1 MENSAGARAGAGA
14 IHPSCRGRILWE
26 CGRVGAAGSSGN
38 SLLPSLLPEQ
48 RRGSEPEGAD
58 SQIPAEPG
66 PGTAPWAAHPS
77 PSQETTPGCW
87 ERVWDGIPGGF
98 PHSRRRKIHGWGK
111 DWWWQLLP
119 GRALPSAM
127 DCRESD
133 PRACWKRWKTG
144 NVLSSVFME
153 RRREGR
159 AGLWDLTGKTGIIP
173 GSNPA
178 CLVEYQPITPGIP
191 GIIIPAL
198 PPRQLPGVGFGMWG
212 FFPGCCFPCGSSLAP
227 RAGRDSWSR
236 NSPLPAWN
244 NGPSWS
250 P

>member
-1 MENSAGARAGAGA
+1 MRPCGSSRELWEFPASLPPSRTAPRERARGSRFPNSCGAGPWHSSPGCSSLSFPRNHSGMLGEGLGWDSRGFSSPA
-14 IHPSCRGRILWE
+14 VQENPWMGEGLVVATPSRESFALCHGLQGKRPQSLLEALENWE
-26 CGRVGAAGSSGN
+26 C
-38 SLLPSLLPEQ
+38 
-48 RRGSEPEGAD
+48 
-58 SQIPAEPG
+58 
-66 PGTAPWAAHPS
+66 
-77 PSQETTPGCW
+77 
-87 ERVWDGIPGGF
+87 
-98 PHSRRRKIHGWGK
+98 
-111 DWWWQLLP
+111 
-119 GRALPSAM
+119 
-127 DCRESD
+127 
-133 PRACWKRWKTG
+133 
-144 NVLSSVFME
+144 LSSVFTE

-178 CLVEYQPITPGIP
+178 CLVEYQPTTPGIP